1 MIYVLKVTA
10 NQERVVA
17 EILYREARA
26 KRKEIEGE
34 ETYTIL
40 YTTGLK
46 GYVLVEADSPG
57 TVEELARNVPKTK
70 GLLLHKRGDIES
82 AGTILIEELRSTLMP
97 TPIVEELNK
106 EDLIELVSGPFK
118 GEKARVAR
126 IDKDKNEITVELI
139 EAAVPIPVIVK
150 GDDIKIVKKENEAEE
165 NE

>member
-34 ETYTIL
+34 ETYAIL

-82 AGTILIEELRSTLMP
+82 AGTISIEELRSTLLP

-106 EDLIELVSGPFK
+106 GDLIELVSGPFK

-150 GDDIKIVKKENEAEE
+150 GDDIKIIKKENEAEE